1 MLTGMRRVSSKLGE
15 LRKAQNYATLNF
27 ATYSLCSVSFNG
39 RIKSSVCVVIVC
51 GWGGVCGGGGVEGNF
66 CVCSWPSPWKAVSSL
81 RILFQLVFIVDHLV
95 LLWLVTLLWWHQH
108 NLCMSTEQQGSPT
121 KYLSARTVVSVTVS
135 VCLCGS
141 VCAHT
146 QGNQAIEGDLSAHQL
161 RN

>member
-1 MLTGMRRVSSKLGE
+1 
-15 LRKAQNYATLNF
+15 
-27 ATYSLCSVSFNG
+27 
-39 RIKSSVCVVIVC
+39 
-51 GWGGVCGGGGVEGNF
+51 
-66 CVCSWPSPWKAVSSL
+66 
-81 RILFQLVFIVDHLV
+81 
-95 LLWLVTLLWWHQH
+95 
-108 NLCMSTEQQGSPT
+108 MSTEQQGSPT